1 MFTFQLR
8 YFILAIL
15 LFVIE
20 VLIAVFVDDNFIRPY
35 FGDFL
40 VVILLY
46 CFLKSFWNISVKM
59 TALFVLL
66 FAFTIEVL
74 QYLKFVKFVG
84 LQDSKVA
91 NVVLGNSFAWSDII
105 AYTLGVLAVLA
116 VEFLAST
123 EKSR

>member
-46 CFLKSFWNISVKM
+46 CFLKTFWNISVKM

>member
-1 MFTFQLR
+1 
-8 YFILAIL
+8 
-15 LFVIE
+15 VIE

-46 CFLKSFWNISVKM
+46 CFLKTFWNISVKM

>member
-46 CFLKSFWNISVKM
+46 CFLKTFWNISVKM

-66 FAFTIEVL
+66 FAFAIEVL